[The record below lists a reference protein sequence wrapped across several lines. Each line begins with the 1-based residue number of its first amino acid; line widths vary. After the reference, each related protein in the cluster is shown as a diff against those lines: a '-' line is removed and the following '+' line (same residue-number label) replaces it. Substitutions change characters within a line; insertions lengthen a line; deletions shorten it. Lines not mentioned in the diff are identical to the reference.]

1 MTCKARILVYL
12 FSGKVEQRP
21 TFARLGLENV
31 LAAILRYFSGA
42 MGWKLTTFFVVVAV
56 AIAVLFSGVLE
67 TPPEP
72 LEFQDN
78 YWGRGA
84 KPSPDTKED
93 EKVYG
98 IIVNVSD
105 SAIAD
110 LKNRLLSTR
119 FFEALED
126 VQFQYGFHRDYMIDL
141 VNYWKTQYDWRKQEA
156 YLNTFL
162 HYKTKIE
169 GIDVHFI
176 RVKPK
181 LKPGQTAKPLLLV
194 HGWPGSVF
202 EFYKMIP
209 MLVDPTS
216 HGGSED
222 DVFEVIAPS
231 IPGYGFSEVPHKKG
245 FDQIAAGQMFLKLM
259 ERLGFEKFY
268 VQGGDWGALITR
280 SMALLKPSVI
290 KGLHMNM
297 PTVKFSAVYGFY
309 LMLGSVA
316 PSLAGLKEED
326 YDKVY
331 PASRQL
337 FFTLQES
344 GYYHLQASKPD
355 TVGFALNDSPVGLAA
370 YILEKFSTWTN
381 PANRDLSDGG
391 LEKYYTKDD
400 MLTSV
405 MIYWLTGTIT
415 SSMRFYKEEFAGKA
429 METNRMQVTVPT
441 GIASFPHELGHN
453 PEAFCR
459 LFHPNLVHYTL
470 MPDGGHFAAKE
481 KPALLAEDIRTF
493 VKKVESLK
501 SKDE

>member
-1 MTCKARILVYL
+1 
-12 FSGKVEQRP
+12 
-21 TFARLGLENV
+21 
-31 LAAILRYFSGA
+31 
-42 MGWKLTTFFVVVAV
+42 MGWKITTIIVLVAV
-56 AIAVLFSGVLE
+56 VTGLFFSGVFK

-84 KPSPDTKED
+84 KPSSKPPKDHDKIHE
-93 EKVYG
+93 
-98 IIVNVSD
+98 ISVNVPNASLV
-105 SAIAD
+105 D
-110 LKNRLLSTR
+110 LKNRLKNSHW
-119 FFEALED
+119 FEALEN
-126 VQFQYGFHRDYMIDL
+126 VEFQYGFRLNYMQDL
-141 VNYWKTQYDWRKQEA
+141 VTYWNDKYDWKKQEA
-156 YLNTFL
+156 YLNTFP
-162 HYKTKIE
+162 HYKTNIE

-181 LKPGQTAKPLLLV
+181 LKPGQTAKPLMIV

-231 IPGYGFSEVPHKKG
+231 IPGYGFSEIPHKKG
-245 FDQIAAGQMFLKLM
+245 FDQIAAAQMFLKLM

-268 VQGGDWGALITR
+268 LQGGDWGAFITR
-280 SMALLKPSVI
+280 IMALVKPSAI
-290 KGLHMNM
+290 TGLHSNM
-297 PTVKFSAVYGFY
+297 PIVDTADPG
-309 LMLGSVA
+309 LIIRTMIGSVF
-316 PSLAGLKEED
+316 PSLVGVKPEE
-326 YDKVY
+326 YDRVY
-331 PASRQL
+331 PYGSMVMTL
-337 FFTLQES
+337 LQET
-344 GYYHLQASKPD
+344 GYMHIQATKPD

-391 LEKYYTKDD
+391 LEKYYTKDEL
-400 MLTSV
+400 LTSV

-415 SSMRFYKEEFAGKA
+415 SSMRFYKEAFAGKA
-429 METNRMQVTVPT
+429 METNSMQVTVPT
-441 GIASFPHELGHN
+441 GIAAFPHELGHN
-453 PEAFCR
+453 PEAWCR
-459 LFHPNLVHYTL
+459 LFHTNLIHFTL
-470 MPDGGHFAAKE
+470 MPDGGHFAAFE

>member
-1 MTCKARILVYL
+1 
-12 FSGKVEQRP
+12 
-21 TFARLGLENV
+21 
-31 LAAILRYFSGA
+31 
-42 MGWKLTTFFVVVAV
+42 MGWKITTIVVLVAV
-56 AIAVLFSGVLE
+56 ATGLFLSGVFK

-84 KPSPDTKED
+84 KPTSKPPKDHDKIHEISVTVPDTAL
-93 EKVYG
+93 V
-98 IIVNVSD
+98 
-105 SAIAD
+105 D
-110 LKNRLLSTR
+110 LKSRLKNVRT
-119 FFEALED
+119 FEALEN
-126 VQFQYGFHRDYMIDL
+126 VEFQYGFRVDYMQDL
-141 VNYWKTQYDWRKQEA
+141 VTYWKDEYDWKKQET
-156 YLNTFL
+156 YLNTFP
-162 HYKTKIE
+162 HYKTNIE
-169 GIDVHFI
+169 GIDLHFI
-176 RVKPK
+176 HVKPK
-181 LKPGQTAKPLLLV
+181 LKPGQTAKPLMIV
-194 HGWPGSVF
+194 HGWPSSPF

-231 IPGYGFSEVPHKKG
+231 IPGHGFSEMPHKKG
-245 FDQIAAGQMFLKLM
+245 FDQMAAAQMFLKLM

-268 VQGGDWGALITR
+268 LQGGDWGSLITR
-280 SMALLKPSVI
+280 IMTLMKPSVI
-290 KGLHMNM
+290 TGLHSSM
-297 PTVKFSAVYGFY
+297 PIVDMGDAGLIFRTMV
-309 LMLGSVA
+309 GSVF
-316 PSLAGLKEED
+316 PSLVGLKPEE
-326 YDKVY
+326 YNRLY
-331 PASRQL
+331 PYGNMVTTL
-337 FFTLQES
+337 LQET
-344 GYYHLQASKPD
+344 GYMHIQATKPD

-381 PANRDLSDGG
+381 PANRDLADGG